1 MEKKV
6 MTGKG
11 PTMNIISKTAMLAC
25 IMCITILLNGCIS
38 LKIVSVDQKTQLENQ
53 ILGSLQ
59 AMEGD
64 LVMVAS
70 VRGAGEQNDRISKA
84 HKEALMAMLNRQF
97 NADDLLEMK
106 NAGVVGEKNDGLL
119 AYFETERTRN
129 DAEFSE
135 LSKRIFEEEN
145 RDREIIMKRIIAMN
159 DKLTMK
165 EYPQVKK
172 MMYMLNVQNSLE
184 GHKIQDESGKWTVKT
199 ATSAPAANEKK

>member
-1 MEKKV
+1 
-6 MTGKG
+6 MTRKG
-11 PTMNIISKTAMLAC
+11 PTMQIISKLLAFALVLC
-25 IMCITILLNGCIS
+25 AASVFCGCIS

-59 AMEGD
+59 QMEGD

-70 VRGAGEQNDRISKA
+70 VRGEGDKNDRISKA

-119 AYFETERTRN
+119 AYYETERTRN

-135 LSKRIFEEEN
+135 LSKRIFGEEN
-145 RDREIIMKRIIAMN
+145 RDREIIMKRVIAMN

-184 GHKIQDESGKWTVKT
+184 GHKIQDDSGKWTVKT
-199 ATSAPAANEKK
+199 AGSAPVANEKK

>member
-1 MEKKV
+1 

-11 PTMNIISKTAMLAC
+11 PTMNTISKLTAF
-25 IMCITILLNGCIS
+25 ILFTCAAFVLSGCVS

-59 AMEGD
+59 DMEGD
-64 LVMVAS
+64 LVLVAS
-70 VRGAGEQNDRISKA
+70 VRGEGDKNPNISKA

-106 NAGVVGEKNDGLL
+106 NAGVVGEKDDGLL

-135 LSKRIFEEEN
+135 LSKRIFAEEN
-145 RDREIIMKRIIAMN
+145 RDREIIMKRVIAMN

-172 MMYMLNVQNSLE
+172 MLYMLNVQNSLE
-184 GHKIQDESGKWTVKT
+184 GHKIQDENGTWTVKS
-199 ATSAPAANEKK
+199 AASAPAANEKK